1 MCSNVFLP
9 TVSENLKFGSNF
21 FLVTNRPEF
30 HLKIF
35 FCDNGGVQLTNMASS
50 RDVYSEDDNF
60 LIGDDFNTDRYRRE
74 ARQLHLSQFR
84 TTRREAHFARYRNS
98 FLKCDLERTNDRIE
112 QARRLRLTEMERAR
126 AAIVKQLESR
136 RRAKRYSLN
145 GNDGVSSATDGKP
158 IILVNNISPSREA
171 KMKSK
176 DRGNDSRP
184 SRQTHR
190 GFLHNVTNL
199 SMSRASSVTG
209 ERGVCDFVGE
219 REQAISSLSMGD
231 GKGNSLSSD
240 VDKQQ
245 ASEVDP
251 SLNTASAYGKE
262 PETRGSFVSESR
274 TAWDSEGNLPAKSSS
289 TKASNGKTL
298 LLNRRK
304 NSAASFQE
312 SHTKKTKSQSAHER
326 WVWTEFDKIMKGF
339 ADFLQIEHKSVK
351 LRNEAAVDQDT
362 KTRPPPNITL
372 NSRNTLSPFY
382 FRYGVSDQIAF
393 RF

>member
-21 FLVTNRPEF
+21 SLVTNRPEF

-60 LIGDDFNTDRYRRE
+60 LIGDDFNTDRHRRE

-98 FLKCDLERTNDRIE
+98 FLKCDLDQTNDRIE

-126 AAIVKQLESR
+126 AAIVKQSETR

-145 GNDGVSSATDGKP
+145 GNDATDGKP
-158 IILVNNISPSREA
+158 IILINNISPSREA

-176 DRGNDSRP
+176 DRGNDSRLSSH

-190 GFLHNVTNL
+190 GFRHNVT
-199 SMSRASSVTG
+199 MSRASSVTR

-231 GKGNSLSSD
+231 GEGSSLGSD

-245 ASEVDP
+245 AGEVDP

-262 PETRGSFVSESR
+262 SEMRGSFVAESR
-274 TAWDSEGNLPAKSSS
+274 TAWDSEGNLQAKSSS
-289 TKASNGKTL
+289 TKASNGNTPV
-298 LLNRRK
+298 LNRRK
-304 NSAASFQE
+304 NSAANFQE
-312 SHTKKTKSQSAHER
+312 SHTKKTKSRSAHER

-339 ADFLQIEHKSVK
+339 ANFLQIEHKSVK
-351 LRNEAAVDQDT
+351 LRSEAAVDQDT
-362 KTRPPPNITL
+362 RTRPPPNVTL
-372 NSRNTLSPFY
+372 NFRNTLSPFY

>member
-1 MCSNVFLP
+1 
-9 TVSENLKFGSNF
+9 
-21 FLVTNRPEF
+21 
-30 HLKIF
+30 
-35 FCDNGGVQLTNMASS
+35 MASS

-60 LIGDDFNTDRYRRE
+60 LIGDDFNTDRHRRE

-98 FLKCDLERTNDRIE
+98 FLKCDLEQTNHRIE

-126 AAIVKQLESR
+126 AAIVKQSESTKR
-136 RRAKRYSLN
+136 VKRYGLN
-145 GNDGVSSATDGKP
+145 GNDAMVSSATDGKP
-158 IILVNNISPSREA
+158 IILINNISPSREA

-176 DRGNDSRP
+176 VRGNDSRL
-184 SRQTHR
+184 SRQTHQ
-190 GFLHNVTNL
+190 GFVHNVTNL

-209 ERGVCDFVGE
+209 QRGARDLVGE

-231 GKGNSLSSD
+231 GKGSSLGSD

-251 SLNTASAYGKE
+251 SLNTASTYGKE
-262 PETRGSFVSESR
+262 SETRGSFVSESR
-274 TAWDSEGNLPAKSSS
+274 TAWDSEGNLPDKSSS
-289 TKASNGKTL
+289 TKASNGKTP

-304 NSAASFQE
+304 NRAASFLE

-351 LRNEAAVDQDT
+351 LRSEVAVDQDT
-362 KTRPPPNITL
+362 RTRPPPNVTL

>member
-1 MCSNVFLP
+1 
-9 TVSENLKFGSNF
+9 
-21 FLVTNRPEF
+21 
-30 HLKIF
+30 
-35 FCDNGGVQLTNMASS
+35 MASS

-60 LIGDDFNTDRYRRE
+60 LIGDDFNTDRHRRE

-98 FLKCDLERTNDRIE
+98 FLKCDLEQTNHRIE

-126 AAIVKQLESR
+126 AAIVKQSESTKR
-136 RRAKRYSLN
+136 VKRYSLPLN
-145 GNDGVSSATDGKP
+145 GNDAMVSSATDGKP
-158 IILVNNISPSREA
+158 IILINNISPSREA

-176 DRGNDSRP
+176 VRGNDSRL
-184 SRQTHR
+184 SRQTHQ
-190 GFLHNVTNL
+190 GFVHNVTNL

-209 ERGVCDFVGE
+209 QRGARDLVGE

-231 GKGNSLSSD
+231 GKGSSLGSD

-251 SLNTASAYGKE
+251 SLNTASTYGKE
-262 PETRGSFVSESR
+262 SETRGSFVSESR
-274 TAWDSEGNLPAKSSS
+274 TAWDSEGNLPDKSSS
-289 TKASNGKTL
+289 TKASNGKTP

-304 NSAASFQE
+304 NRAASFLE

-351 LRNEAAVDQDT
+351 LRSEVAVDQDT
-362 KTRPPPNITL
+362 RTRPPPNVTL